1 MLSARL
7 CSVLVQ
13 NLHNFV
19 SLKLKLQN
27 LCCHIE
33 DDNSYT
39 GYLIAKW
46 VKKIGS
52 GEDVCLTFFWYKRSY
67 VFLRNTRNTIFCLS
81 NQFLLNQCCTT
92 SVVQFAKK
100 SLNVL
105 TVKQFSNI
113 LFAIFCE
120 FSIFLWLKGTT
131 KGQLISKF

>member
-92 SVVQFAKK
+92 SVVQFANMQKK
-100 SLNVL
+100 FWKKEFECNF
-105 TVKQFSNI
+105 Q
-113 LFAIFCE
+113 IFKYSFCH
-120 FSIFLWLKGTT
+120 FLW
-131 KGQLISKF
+131 IFYFSVA